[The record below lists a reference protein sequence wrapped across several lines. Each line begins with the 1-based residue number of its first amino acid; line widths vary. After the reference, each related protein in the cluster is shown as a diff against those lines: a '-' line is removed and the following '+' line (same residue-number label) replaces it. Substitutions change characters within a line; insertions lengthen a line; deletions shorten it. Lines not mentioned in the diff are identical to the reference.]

1 MSGGFFFCPAWDQGD
16 LAAAR
21 PLFERALAIAE
32 RALGPEHPET
42 AVSLNNLGFL
52 LLGQGDLAAARPL
65 LERALAIREKVL
77 GPNHR
82 HTKDS
87 ARVTAEALDA
97 LGRADQ
103 AAALR
108 ARYGVERDRENQ

>member
-1 MSGGFFFCPAWDQGD
+1 MSLNCLAVLLHDHGD

-21 PLFERALAIAE
+21 PLIERALAISE
-32 RALGPEHPET
+32 KALGPDHPHTNRTRCHLARLLIASGHASEALGPAET
-42 AVSLNNLGFL
+42 AL
-52 LLGQGDLAAARPL
+52 
-65 LERALAIREKVL
+65 RAHEKVL

-82 HTKDS
+82 WTKNT

>member
-1 MSGGFFFCPAWDQGD
+1 MLITSGH
-16 LAAAR
+16 AR
-21 PLFERALAIAE
+21 E
-32 RALGPEHPET
+32 ALGPAET
-42 AVSLNNLGFL
+42 AL
-52 LLGQGDLAAARPL
+52 
-65 LERALAIREKVL
+65 RAHEKVL

-82 HTKDS
+82 WTKDS
-87 ARVTAEALDA
+87 ARVTAEVLDA